1 MMRLALITV
10 ALLFLKLPFW
20 EARPPEKWSDLEVDE
35 MLHDSPWAQTV
46 GPGPQVAVYLATAAP
61 AALAE
66 AEERVRGHAPGGVN
80 ATVDFDYNDYLR
92 QHREEALVIAVVYPR
107 GSTFGTERQQQR
119 MEEAV
124 EMHAD
129 SRTYRILG
137 YFPPTKDDP
146 VLRLAFP
153 RQVELTDKT
162 VLFRLYL
169 PGLPFPDREV
179 LFKVRDLIWRDRLE
193 M

>member
-1 MMRLALITV
+1 MMRRALIAV
-10 ALLFLKLPFW
+10 ALLFLKPPFW

-61 AALAE
+61 EALAE
-66 AEERVRGHAPGGVN
+66 AEVRVRGHAPGGAN
-80 ATVDFDYNDYLR
+80 ATVDFDYNDYVR

-119 MEEAV
+119 IEEAA
-124 EMHAD
+124 EMQAG

-153 RQVELTDKT
+153 RRVEVTDKT

-169 PGLPFPDREV
+169 PGLPFPEREI
-179 LFKVRDLIWRDRLE
+179 LFKVKDLMWRGRLE